1 MPIYNTF
8 RDSSGQAKTLN
19 LRFNREARL
28 RYRAE
33 SVEAITA
40 ESYELLKKFIE
51 HHKRV
56 QVPRMQELIDYYEG
70 NNHNVLT
77 GPRRRND
84 EDMTDN
90 RAPHPF
96 AKSITTFR
104 SSYAVGIPIQTR
116 YADND
121 THSDTDEALED
132 MAKQN
137 SFRTLDKTLWNDM
150 SKTGRAFEVVWR
162 GLEDT
167 HIKRLDPLET
177 FVIYDTSIEEK
188 PLMAIRYYKASIFED
203 DKEYVEV
210 HTAEAVHRFSF
221 KEGTLE
227 KLEGSPEP
235 HHFGQV
241 PIIEHRNNL
250 DGLGDYELVLALI
263 DLYDSAQSD
272 TANYMQDLS
281 DAILFIFGRVEFPS
295 DCDTAEK
302 QIAYMR
308 KMKQARMMNLAGA
321 LNQQGDEASVSADY
335 KYKQY
340 DVSGTEAYKK
350 RIEDDI
356 HKFTSTP
363 NVTDDHF
370 SGTTSGEAMKY
381 KMTSLDQEMSE
392 TQALFEDSLKQRYSL
407 LVTMEQFLKN
417 SAFKDFDLAKLKFK
431 FTPNIPKSDSE
442 TIQNANMLFNRVSDE
457 TVFDMLEQVTG
468 VKAGDEME
476 RVVREDPGIG
486 FEPPERRPDEIVG
499 GEDGEQEA

>member
-1 MPIYNTF
+1 MPIYDSF
-8 RDSSGQAKTLN
+8 RDSSGQVKTLK
-19 LRFNREARL
+19 LRFSRESRI

-33 SVEAITA
+33 SAEAIIA
-40 ESYELLKKFIE
+40 KDFEMLKKFIE
-51 HHKRV
+51 HHKRH

-96 AKSITTFR
+96 AKLITVFR
-104 SSYAVGIPIQTR
+104 SSYGVGIPIQTR
-116 YADND
+116 YADNN

-162 GLEDT
+162 SKEAT
-167 HIKRLDPLET
+167 HVKRLDPLET
-177 FVIYDTSIEEK
+177 FVIYDRTIEEK
-188 PLMAIRYYKASIFED
+188 PLMAIRYYKASIFEA

-210 HTAEAVHRFSF
+210 HTASEVHRYSYT
-221 KEGTLE
+221 EG
-227 KLEGSPEP
+227 KLVELKGSPEK
-235 HHFGQV
+235 HRFGQV

-308 KMKQARMMNLAGA
+308 EMKRARMMNLAGA

-340 DVSGTEAYKK
+340 DVAGTEAYKT
-350 RIEDDI
+350 RIGDDI

-363 NVTDDHF
+363 NSTDEHF
-370 SGTTSGEAMKY
+370 SGTASGEAMKY
-381 KMTSLDQEMSE
+381 KMSSLDQEMSE
-392 TQALFEDSLKQRYSL
+392 TQALFEESLKQRYSL
-407 LVTMEQFLKN
+407 LVTMEKLLKN
-417 SAFKDFDLAKLKFK
+417 KAFKDFDLAKLKFK
-431 FTPNIPKSDSE
+431 FTPNIPKSETE
-442 TIQNANMLFNRVSDE
+442 TIQNANMLFGRVSDE

-468 VKAGDEME
+468 VKAGDEIE
-476 RVVREDPGIG
+476 RVAREDPDSDS
-486 FEPPERRPDEIVG
+486 EPPVRRPIEIVG
-499 GEDGEQEA
+499 EEDGEQEA